1 MTYKPEALCPQDLIQ
16 RSVYLGHKACRG
28 NPKMAPYIYK
38 KHDGVHIIDLV
49 KTRALFERALMAI
62 YTIAEQGGRIL
73 FVGTK
78 PHARELIKTYAQKCG
93 QYYVDHRWTGGML
106 TNWKTVSAS
115 IRRLKE
121 LEEKLASPEIVNYVK
136 KEQLQLTR
144 LRDGLERK
152 LGGIKEMGALPDVIF
167 VVDVVEERIA
177 VKEAQKLNIPIVAI
191 VDTNADPEGIDY
203 IVPGNDDSSGA
214 VELYC
219 SRVCDAVL
227 AGLQS
232 EMEKSGKSLK
242 SARVGKPGFDEQL
255 LTQLTERFKQVES
268 EVLVPKV
275 EEQVPPPSQ
284 NSLSQKK

>member
-1 MTYKPEALCPQDLIQ
+1 MTYKPEALCPEDLIR

-49 KTRALFERALMAI
+49 KTRENFERALIAI

-78 PHARELIKTYAQKCG
+78 PHARELIKMYAQKCG

-115 IRRLKE
+115 IKRLKE
-121 LEEKLASPEIVNYVK
+121 LEEKLASPEIVNYIK

-144 LRDGLERK
+144 LCNGLERK

-167 VVDVVEERIA
+167 IVDVVEEHIA
-177 VKEAQKLNIPIVAI
+177 VKEARKLNIPIVAI
-191 VDTNADPEGIDY
+191 VDTNADPDGIDY
-203 IVPGNDDSSGA
+203 VIPGNDDAASA

-219 SRVCDAVL
+219 SKVCDAVL

-232 EMEKSGKSLK
+232 EIEKSGKSLK
-242 SARVGKPGFDEQL
+242 PEEGRGPKFDDQL
-255 LTQLTERFKQVES
+255 LTQLTNRFKHAES
-268 EVLVPKV
+268 KLSVPKV
-275 EEQVPPPSQ
+275 ESQ
-284 NSLSQKK
+284 PLVNP

>member
-28 NPKMAPYIYK
+28 NPKMEPYIYK

-49 KTRALFERALMAI
+49 KTRMLFDRALKAI
-62 YTIAEQGGRIL
+62 YSIAEQGGRVL

-115 IRRLKE
+115 IKRLKE
-121 LEEKLASPEIVNYVK
+121 LDEKLASPEIVNYVK

-144 LRDGLERK
+144 MRDGLERK
-152 LGGIKEMGALPDVIF
+152 LGGIKEMGALPDVVF
-167 VVDVVEERIA
+167 VVDVVEELIA
-177 VKEAQKLNIPIVAI
+177 VKEARKLRIPIVGI
-191 VDTNADPEGIDY
+191 VDTNADPDGIDY
-203 IVPGNDDSSGA
+203 IVPGNDDSISA

-227 AGLQS
+227 AGMQA

-242 SARVGKPGFDEQL
+242 SSRVGKPGLDDQL
-255 LTQLTERFKQVES
+255 LTQLTERFKQADS
-268 EVLVPKV
+268 EKNGTKI
-275 EEQVPPPSQ
+275 EENLQSLTKGSNSQ
-284 NSLSQKK
+284 TK